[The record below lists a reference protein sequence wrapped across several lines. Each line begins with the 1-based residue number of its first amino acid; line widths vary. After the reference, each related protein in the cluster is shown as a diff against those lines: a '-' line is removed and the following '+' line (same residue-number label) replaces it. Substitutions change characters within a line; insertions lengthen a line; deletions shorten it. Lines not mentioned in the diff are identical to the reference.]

1 MHRSLKKLRPK
12 ANKLFSFSA
21 HWKRSNKELNIEL
34 GQQILAL
41 LQQETFPKA
50 IQLFF
55 TLPEFK
61 TLLKNLCQGSMWKS
75 AYVFTDEDHHPPQ
88 EIQKIQALTL
98 AFQKLCSISYFP
110 NYPIHTLS
118 KAQLLVETIHQY
130 LLVIYS
136 LQKLPYKTSKK
147 IQKDLFSSIHL
158 FIKELL
164 TLSKDKEAF
173 KNVDFSSHLKDLK
186 KSITSFVTPEGLKP
200 IHEIIASLSLCCSTP
215 PLGKLR
221 KILNQMH
228 SEVELSFDSIAKNA
242 PFSPSYRIKKSIHE
256 MLLKCPS
263 SDRLLSELES
273 LFDQC
278 SYKIIETKQKS
289 HSENTFEATLSL
301 HILERSLEK
310 IALEPSIPEYFCR
323 YYHFFYLKVQP
334 PLGKIESFNSQISYF
349 LSGFFQTQI
358 SYLLELLNNPPIEA
372 FLPIDLSLFSPLIKK
387 VISFLHTY
395 AKIKPELLQED
406 IRLSFTNP
414 TIKSLPFNEA
424 KNYVLNTL
432 ALFFPETDEKI
443 LMELERLSRTIL
455 TDLLKIYKSM
465 DPKSFP
471 ATLLKE
477 KIKGLYLIDL
487 PSFHLGWFLFGEIV
501 SILYILTS
509 LQHVDPSKTIENFLL
524 ETYHHPI
531 FSVLLNAKSST
542 LPDVLIKLQTI

>member
-41 LQQETFPKA
+41 SQQETFPKA

-61 TLLKNLCQGSMWKS
+61 SLLKNLSHGSMWKS

-88 EIQKIQALTL
+88 EIQKIQTLTS

-110 NYPIHTLS
+110 NYPIHTLA

-136 LQKLPYKTSKK
+136 LQKLPYPASKK
-147 IQKDLFSSIHL
+147 IQKDLFSSIHM

-164 TLSKDKEAF
+164 TLSKEKDVF
-173 KNVDFSSHLKDLK
+173 KNFDFSSHLKLLK
-186 KSITSFVTPEGLKP
+186 KSIFSSVTAESLKP
-200 IHEIIASLSLCCSTP
+200 IHEIIASLSLCCLTP

-228 SEVELSFDSIAKNA
+228 GEIELSFDSIAKNA
-242 PFSPSYRIKKSIHE
+242 PFSPSYRIKKTIHE
-256 MLLKCPS
+256 ILLKSPS
-263 SDRLLSELES
+263 SEALLSELES
-273 LFDQC
+273 LFHQC

-289 HSENTFEATLSL
+289 HSENLFEATLSL
-301 HILERSLEK
+301 HILQKSLEK
-310 IALEPSIPEYFCR
+310 IALDPSIPEHFFR

-334 PLGKIESFNSQISYF
+334 PLGKLESFNSQIGYF

-358 SYLLELLNNPPIEA
+358 SYLLELINNPPIDA
-372 FLPIDLSLFSPLIKK
+372 FVPIDLSLFNPLIKK
-387 VISFLHTY
+387 IISFLHTY

-406 IRLSFTNP
+406 IRLSFTHP
-414 TIKSLPFNEA
+414 TIKNLPLNEA
-424 KNYVLNTL
+424 KNYIQKSLS
-432 ALFFPETDEKI
+432 LFFPESDENI
-443 LMELERLSRTIL
+443 LILLEKLSRTLL

-465 DPKSFP
+465 DPKSFA

-501 SILYILTS
+501 SVLYILTS
-509 LQHVDPSKTIENFLL
+509 LQHVDSSKTIENFLI
-524 ETYHHPI
+524 ETYHYPI